1 MQTRPNI
8 LDRMS
13 ALADGLRGRMLL
25 LLEVHELTVS
35 ELGATLQLPQSS
47 TSRHLKTLA
56 EAGWVISRPDGTRR
70 LYRMVERAED
80 APAHQLW
87 GLTRDQLSGTAAA
100 RDDGRR
106 LLSVLA
112 ERRDRSR
119 EFFET
124 DAEKWDHLRDE
135 LFGGRVFLFG
145 LAGLIDPDAVIGDLG
160 CGSGTLS
167 EVLAPFARRVIAVD
181 DSEAMLGEART
192 RLARFPN
199 VELHR
204 AALEALPLEDGCLD
218 AATLVL
224 VLHHLPDPA
233 KAVREVARVLRPGG
247 RLLIVDMLPHDRQ
260 EYRLQM
266 GHVWMG
272 FSADQVEQTLTRSGF
287 QQQRLIELPAD
298 PVAKGPTL
306 FAATATRGDPI
317 PHTHITLELEQT

>member
-1 MQTRPNI
+1 MQTQPNI

-25 LLEVHELTVS
+25 LLELHELTVS

-56 EAGWVISRPDGTRR
+56 EAGWVVSRPDGTRR

-80 APAHQLW
+80 APARQLW
-87 GLTRDQLSGTAAA
+87 GLTRDQLSGTPAA

-135 LFGGRVFLFG
+135 LFGGRVSLFG
-145 LAGLIDPDAVIGDLG
+145 LAGLLDPDSVIGDLG

-167 EVLAPFARRVIAVD
+167 EVLAPFAHRVVAVD

-192 RLARFPN
+192 RLARFTN

-204 AALEALPLEDGCLD
+204 ATLEALPLADGSLD

-224 VLHHLPDPA
+224 VLHHIPDPV

-266 GHVWMG
+266 GHVWLG
-272 FSADQVEQTLTRSGF
+272 FSEEQVEQTLTRSGF

-298 PVAKGPTL
+298 PAAKGPTL
-306 FAATATRGDPI
+306 FAATAIRSDPI
-317 PHTHITLELEQT
+317 PHTHITFETEKP

>member
-1 MQTRPNI
+1 MQTRPDI

-25 LLEVHELTVS
+25 LLERHELTVS

-56 EAGWVISRPDGTRR
+56 EAGWVVSRPDGTRR

-80 APAHQLW
+80 APARQLW
-87 GLTRDQLSGTAAA
+87 ALTRGPLSGMPAA

-145 LAGLIDPDAVIGDLG
+145 LAGLLDPDAIIGDLG

-167 EVLAPFARRVIAVD
+167 EVLAPFAHRVIAID
-181 DSEAMLGEART
+181 DSEAMLGEARN
-192 RLARFPN
+192 RLARFSN

-204 AALEALPLEDGCLD
+204 AALESLPLDDASLD
-218 AATLVL
+218 PATLVL
-224 VLHHLPDPA
+224 VLHHLPDPV

-247 RLLIVDMLPHDRQ
+247 RLLIVDMLPHERQ

-272 FSADQVEQTLTRSGF
+272 FAPDQVEQTLTRCGF

-298 PVAKGPTL
+298 PAAKGPTL
-306 FAATATRGDPI
+306 FAATAARADPI
-317 PHTHITLELEQT
+317 PHTHITFETEQT